1 MMMLCR
7 KCHEAID
14 VGEAMRAEPVYAGS
28 HQHHFYHCGC
38 YAQVKEARQCEDQLA
53 LPLEDSHMI
62 QAARSVC

>member
-1 MMMLCR
+1 MLCH
-7 KCHEAID
+7 KCQEVIET
-14 VGEAMRAEPVYAGS
+14 GEAMRAEPVETGS
-28 HQHHFYHCGC
+28 NHYHFYHCGC